1 MSQLITHT
9 YTCQVQAEASSLV
22 DIVIYSDWRNDVL
35 VWLPRCHGVKQTSQL
50 SQSNMKSVM
59 NHMQVSNYIKASF
72 SISMIQFLMVRN
84 QFLYMLDKD
93 HLAPFSWLLEP
104 CTTCRHAII
113 KFYFPLTFLL
123 S

>member
-1 MSQLITHT
+1 MESQM
-9 YTCQVQAEASSLV
+9 
-22 DIVIYSDWRNDVL
+22 D
-35 VWLPRCHGVKQTSQL
+35 
-50 SQSNMKSVM
+50 QSNHLIK
-59 NHMQVSNYIKASF
+59 HEEYHVSNYIKASF

>member
-35 VWLPRCHGVKQTSQL
+35 VWLPRCH
-50 SQSNMKSVM
+50 
-59 NHMQVSNYIKASF
+59 VSNYIKASF